1 MNVQHLGKALGKV
14 VFTVGTFVAVCA
26 MAQDAEYVSNS
37 KCKMCH
43 NKVSEGEQW
52 KKWTETKHAKAYES
66 LLTSDNAKEYTE
78 ARGLTTAPAET
89 PECLRCHVTGY
100 DAEKETFVSAL
111 KKENGIQCNSCHGP
125 GSEHLAFGKKM
136 MMKKDEIDDSMDMK
150 ILIPNVKTCL
160 KCHNDESPTWDPE
173 KYTLEDG
180 TKAGFDFEQAFAT
193 IAHFN
198 PKKKRD

>member
-1 MNVQHLGKALGKV
+1 
-14 VFTVGTFVAVCA
+14 
-26 MAQDAEYVSNS
+26 
-37 KCKMCH
+37 
-43 NKVSEGEQW
+43 
-52 KKWTETKHAKAYES
+52 
-66 LLTSDNAKEYTE
+66 
-78 ARGLTTAPAET
+78 
-89 PECLRCHVTGY
+89 
-100 DAEKETFVSAL
+100 
-111 KKENGIQCNSCHGP
+111 
-125 GSEHLAFGKKM
+125 M
-136 MMKKDEIDDSMDMK
+136 MMKKDEIDDSMEMK